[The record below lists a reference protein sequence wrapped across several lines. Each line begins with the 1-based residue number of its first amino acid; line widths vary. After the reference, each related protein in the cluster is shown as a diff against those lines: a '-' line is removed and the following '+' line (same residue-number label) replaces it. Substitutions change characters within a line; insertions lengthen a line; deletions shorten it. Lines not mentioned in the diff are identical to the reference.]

1 MYNDF
6 EWDETPDYNEK
17 IEVEYDLKI
26 KYRTSDDKEHEII
39 LLDHTFEI
47 YGRTWREDMHPD
59 GIGYWETFAEEKEGA
74 LDTYLDDLKVPF
86 KNYDEAE
93 ADQQSIMDRIY
104 EDETEDV
111 DFENLNIIQIID
123 ADIPTRDEV
132 KEKQLKVY
140 RHNLVY
146 YINKEN
152 YKQVANTL
160 KYIYTK
166 QKVFDRLE
174 SMEHIVAIAKM
185 LLEQISI
192 ILPVQKLYEIDSYFD
207 EMFSRR

>member
-1 MYNDF
+1 MY
-6 EWDETPDYNEK
+6 ECDETPDYNEK

-39 LLDHTFEI
+39 LLDHTFEV

-104 EDETEDV
+104 EDETEDI

-146 YINKEN
+146 YINIEN

-174 SMEHIVAIAKM
+174 SMEHVVGIAKM
-185 LLEQISI
+185 LLEQVNI
-192 ILPVQKLYEIDSYFD
+192 ILPVEKLYEIDSYFD
-207 EMFSRR
+207 RMFSRR

>member
-1 MYNDF
+1 MY
-6 EWDETPDYNEK
+6 EWDEMPDYNEK

-39 LLDHTFEI
+39 LLDHTFEV

-104 EDETEDV
+104 EDETEDI

-123 ADIPTRDEV
+123 VDIPTRDEV

-146 YINKEN
+146 YINIEN

-166 QKVFDRLE
+166 QKIFDRLE
-174 SMEHIVAIAKM
+174 SMEHVVAIAKM
-185 LLEQISI
+185 LLEQVNI
-192 ILPVQKLYEIDSYFD
+192 ILPVEKLYEIDSYFD
-207 EMFSRR
+207 QMFSRR

>member
-1 MYNDF
+1 MY
-6 EWDETPDYNEK
+6 ECDETPDYNEK

-39 LLDHTFEI
+39 LLDHTFELC
-47 YGRTWREDMHPD
+47 GRTWREDMHPD

-104 EDETEDV
+104 EDETEDI

-146 YINKEN
+146 YINIEN

-166 QKVFDRLE
+166 QKVFDRLQ
-174 SMEHIVAIAKM
+174 SMEHVVAIAKM
-185 LLEQISI
+185 LLEQVNI
-192 ILPVQKLYEIDSYFD
+192 ILPVEKLYEIDSYFD
-207 EMFSRR
+207 RMFSRR

>member
-1 MYNDF
+1 MY
-6 EWDETPDYNEK
+6 EWDETPDYSEK

-39 LLDHTFEI
+39 LLDHTFEV

-86 KNYDEAE
+86 KNYNEAE

-104 EDETEDV
+104 EDETEDI

-166 QKVFDRLE
+166 QKIFDRLE
-174 SMEHIVAIAKM
+174 SMEHVVAIAKM
-185 LLEQISI
+185 LLEQVNI
-192 ILPVQKLYEIDSYFD
+192 ILPVEKLYEIDSYFD
-207 EMFSRR
+207 QMFSRR

>member
-1 MYNDF
+1 MY
-6 EWDETPDYNEK
+6 EWDEMPDYNEK

-39 LLDHTFEI
+39 LLDHTFEV

-104 EDETEDV
+104 EDETEDI

-123 ADIPTRDEV
+123 VDIPTRDEV
-132 KEKQLKVY
+132 KEKQLKIY
-140 RHNLVY
+140 KNNLVY
-146 YINKEN
+146 YINIEN

-166 QKVFDRLE
+166 QKIFDRLE
-174 SMEHIVAIAKM
+174 SMEHVVAIAKM
-185 LLEQISI
+185 LLEQVNI
-192 ILPVQKLYEIDSYFD
+192 ILPVEKLYEIDSYFD
-207 EMFSRR
+207 QMFSRR

>member
-1 MYNDF
+1 
-6 EWDETPDYNEK
+6 
-17 IEVEYDLKI
+17 
-26 KYRTSDDKEHEII
+26 
-39 LLDHTFEI
+39 
-47 YGRTWREDMHPD
+47 MHPD

-104 EDETEDV
+104 EDETEDI

-146 YINKEN
+146 YINIEN

-174 SMEHIVAIAKM
+174 SMEHVVGIAKM
-185 LLEQISI
+185 LLEQVNI
-192 ILPVQKLYEIDSYFD
+192 ILPVEKLYEIDSYFD
-207 EMFSRR
+207 RMFSRR

>member
-1 MYNDF
+1 MY
-6 EWDETPDYNEK
+6 ECDETPDYNEK

-39 LLDHTFEI
+39 LLDHTFEV

-104 EDETEDV
+104 EDETQDI

-146 YINKEN
+146 YINIEN

-174 SMEHIVAIAKM
+174 SMEHVVGIAKM
-185 LLEQISI
+185 LLEQVNI
-192 ILPVQKLYEIDSYFD
+192 ILPVEKLYEIDSYFD
-207 EMFSRR
+207 RMFSRR